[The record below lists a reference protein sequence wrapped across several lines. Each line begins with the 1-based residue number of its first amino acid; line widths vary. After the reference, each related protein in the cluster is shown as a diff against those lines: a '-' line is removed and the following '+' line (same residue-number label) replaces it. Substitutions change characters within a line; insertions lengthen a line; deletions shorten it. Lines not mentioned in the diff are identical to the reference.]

1 MKKLIDTIYLYVA
14 LTCIVLCKCFDPM
27 TAKFDNYL
35 TYITVDLPK
44 VEVFGT
50 AREALS
56 IVDERKDSAGIPSD
70 NYQKTATSN

>member
-1 MKKLIDTIYLYVA
+1 MLNV
-14 LTCIVLCKCFDPM
+14 VELCKCFDPM

-56 IVDERKDSAGIPSD
+56 IVDERKESAGIPSD

>member
-1 MKKLIDTIYLYVA
+1 VEGLGQGERLQALPVTSSLVA
-14 LTCIVLCKCFDPM
+14 EHSECKCFDPM
-27 TAKFDNYL
+27 TAKFDNSL

-70 NYQKTATSN
+70 N

>member
-1 MKKLIDTIYLYVA
+1 
-14 LTCIVLCKCFDPM
+14 M

-44 VEVFGT
+44 VEVVGT

-56 IVDERKDSAGIPSD
+56 IVDERKDSAGITSD

>member
-1 MKKLIDTIYLYVA
+1 MEGA
-14 LTCIVLCKCFDPM
+14 MECKCFDSM
-27 TAKFDNYL
+27 TAKFDDYL

-50 AREALS
+50 ACEALP
-56 IVDERKDSAGIPSD
+56 IIDERKDSVGITSD

>member
-1 MKKLIDTIYLYVA
+1 
-14 LTCIVLCKCFDPM
+14 M

-56 IVDERKDSAGIPSD
+56 IVDERKESAGIPSD

>member
-1 MKKLIDTIYLYVA
+1 MALCLQSFPNLYKVKLR
-14 LTCIVLCKCFDPM
+14 
-27 TAKFDNYL
+27 
-35 TYITVDLPK
+35 YITVDLPK

-70 NYQKTATSN
+70 K

>member
-1 MKKLIDTIYLYVA
+1 
-14 LTCIVLCKCFDPM
+14 M

-56 IVDERKDSAGIPSD
+56 IVDERKDSAGITAD
-70 NYQKTATSN
+70 N